1 MQKRLI
7 TTAILAIDVL
17 LQEFRSEIFHF
28 FGRRI
33 SVFRKYASY
42 FRIYFNDAK
51 SLINKGI
58 KGKPVEMSHRKGSD
72 FNRLFNPL
80 SYLCLISL
88 KVINWNANSPHQIS
102 SQ

>member
-7 TTAILAIDVL
+7 TIAILATDVL
-17 LQEFRSEIFHF
+17 LQEFRSEIFYF

-42 FRIYFNDAK
+42 FRIYFNGAK

-58 KGKPVEMSHRKGSD
+58 KEKPIEMSHRKGSG
-72 FNRLFNPL
+72 FNRLFTVKNKL
-80 SYLCLISL
+80 RRTIFVFS
-88 KVINWNANSPHQIS
+88 
-102 SQ
+102 